1 MDVCADFTFSPA
13 AILDLG
19 GFEGAFW
26 NGIGLA
32 VTPHAMFGV
41 AEWARR
47 DRTTGACS
55 LHGSFVCRRARMG
68 GVHDAYR

>member
-1 MDVCADFTFSPA
+1 MDVCADFAFSPA

-32 VTPHAMFGV
+32 VTPHAMFGI

-55 LHGSFVCRRARMG
+55 LHGSFCVP
-68 GVHDAYR
+68 HDKDGRCT